1 MPHFIVDCSEE
12 ILVSH
17 SVETILKYLH
27 QVANNTKL
35 FDESDIKVRINPFKT
50 FLVGNKKQPFIHVFA
65 HIMEGRTDEEKTNL
79 STLMVKRLSMMFP
92 VVEHISMNVV
102 DFNKAGYVN
111 LVLLHAEAEQK
122 KAAVITA
129 GEKTETAKQGSAA
142 VEAPQ
147 VEPASVGQGS
157 NKSTA

>member
-65 HIMEGRTDEEKTNL
+65 HIMEGRTEEEKTNL

-92 VVEHISMNVV
+92 VVEHISMNIV
-102 DFNKAGYVN
+102 DFNKTGYVN
-111 LVLLHAEAEQK
+111 LVLLHAEEELK
-122 KAAVITA
+122 KGISTTA
-129 GEKTETAKQGSAA
+129 GEKPETVKGDPTETTQA
-142 VEAPQ
+142 
-147 VEPASVGQGS
+147 EPASTKTTV
-157 NKSTA
+157 

>member
-92 VVEHISMNVV
+92 VVEYISMNIV
-102 DFNKAGYVN
+102 DFNKTGYVN
-111 LVLLHAEAEQK
+111 LVLLHGQAEQK
-122 KAAVITA
+122 KAIETTA
-129 GEKTETAKQGSAA
+129 GDKAPAAKEGSADTSATETQST
-142 VEAPQ
+142 
-147 VEPASVGQGS
+147 GQGDI
-157 NKSTA
+157 KLL